1 MSSKVEAWKPIL
13 IDGRKPSVPY
23 MISNRGRF
31 GVLLKNG
38 KLEVRTFKASGGY
51 YRYNIRHRGKNKAIF
66 LFKEVAQAFLKK
78 PSSAHKLV
86 IHKDHNYLNDK
97 VENLRWATA
106 SEHRLHA
113 AQSPNSKKARQE
125 RAISTSSHNKVLN
138 EKSVRALKAM
148 IWDPKRKL
156 SLKQIAAKHGVSE
169 MQIYRIK
176 KGEFWF
182 HVHVENEPLHA
193 KYKQNL
199 RNLKGKSKDNTAVLK
214 TDQKIP
220 VKNKKQIK
228 GSQKK
233 PIPVEN
239 IPELGEEKKRQK
251 KDKHHKGKKHKH
263 KKHKKKH
270 KKKDRKKKH
279 KKHKQKK
286 H

>member
-38 KLEVRTFKASGGY
+38 KVEIRTFKASGGY

-66 LFKEVAQAFLKK
+66 LFKEVAKAFLKC
-78 PSSAHKLV
+78 PSSSHKFV
-86 IHKDHNYLNDK
+86 IHKDHNYLNDTAA
-97 VENLRWATA
+97 NLKWATA

-113 AQSPNSKKARQE
+113 AQSPNSRKARE
-125 RAISTSSHNKVLN
+125 GRAITKSTHSKVLD
-138 EKSVRALKAM
+138 EKTVRALKSM

-156 SLKQIAAKHGVSE
+156 SLKQIAEKFGVSE

-182 HVHVENEPLHA
+182 HVHVEHEPKHE

-199 RNLKGKSKDNTAVLK
+199 KNLQGKGRNSGVIAGKGSPKKKKKSNPVTQKNKVNPNPLQEFFEEKQKQKKSK
-214 TDQKIP
+214 
-220 VKNKKQIK
+220 
-228 GSQKK
+228 
-233 PIPVEN
+233 
-239 IPELGEEKKRQK
+239 EEKDKKRK
-251 KDKHHKGKKHKH
+251 

-270 KKKDRKKKH
+270 KKKDKKKKH
-279 KKHKQKK
+279 KKHKHKK